1 MKFEAITQN
10 DLEELT
16 YLQPDGWPDIVP
28 DFRFYLSTSFCH
40 PIKATADGKI
50 AGIGTFIAFEKTSWL
65 AHIIVH
71 KDYRNKGIGFQVVKK
86 LLSMYKN
93 STLETCSLVA
103 TELGQPVY
111 TKAGFTV
118 VSTYSYFKR
127 ENPWK
132 NYSVAPQVVPFQE
145 KNRSEVF
152 DLDKRISGEKRE
164 QLLTK
169 FLRNAF
175 VYSDK
180 DMISGFYLPDL
191 KEGLVFADTND
202 AGIELMKLK
211 YSTADKAAI
220 PSDNLAGID
229 FLISNGFVDTG
240 VKGTRMILGNP
251 IDWKPLKIFSRI
263 GGNFG

>member
-16 YLQPDGWPDIVP
+16 ELQPDDWPDIVP

-40 PIKATADGKI
+40 PIKATADRTI
-50 AGIGTFIAFEKTSWL
+50 VGIGTFIAFEKTSWL

-71 KDYRNKGIGFQVVKK
+71 KDYRNKGIGFQVVQE

-93 STLETCSLVA
+93 SALDTCSLVA

-132 NYSVAPQVVPFQE
+132 NYSVAPQIVPFQE
-145 KNRSEVF
+145 KHRSDVF
-152 DLDKRISGEKRE
+152 DLDKWISGENRE
-164 QLLTK
+164 KLLTQY
-169 FLRNAF
+169 LHNAF
-175 VYSDK
+175 VYSEK
-180 DMISGFYLPDL
+180 EKVLGFYLPDL
-191 KEGLVFADTND
+191 KEGLLFADTND
-202 AGIELMKLK
+202 AGIALMKLK

-220 PSDNLAGID
+220 PTDNLAGID
-229 FLISNGFVDTG
+229 FLNTNGFVDTG
-240 VKGTRMILGNP
+240 VKGTRMILGKVLE
-251 IDWKPLKIFSRI
+251 WKPVKIFSRI